1 MRGEV
6 RAGDP
11 AASLA
16 MRSPG
21 ETATL
26 SVPCVFPMHAFTIH
40 ATPGTCPLEIPQT
53 SQAPPRARDAGAAR
67 ALKSCVP
74 LAPACATSHR
84 CVEPCSRTRRAF

>member
-26 SVPCVFPMHAFTIH
+26 SVPCAFPMHAFTFH
-40 ATPGTCPLEIPQT
+40 SCRELSASIPQT
-53 SQAPPRARDAGAAR
+53 SQTPPRARDAGAAR